1 MKRAPRLYGLLAEFD
16 RSEDLIE
23 AVVAL
28 KVRGYERIE
37 AFTPYPVKEVGDLI
51 HGRARLIPLLVLMGG
66 VAGGVAGYLIQYY
79 TAVIDFPLNVGGRPL
94 HSWPA
99 FVPVTFELSIMFAA
113 LSGLAGFL
121 IATRLPRL
129 HHPIFNDEE
138 FSRASWDRLFL
149 CAEAEDRKFELNR
162 TRELLEHY
170 SEHQVREV
178 MW

>member
-1 MKRAPRLYGLLAEFD
+1 MKRKPRLYGLLARFD
-16 RSEDLIE
+16 RREGLID

-37 AFTPYPVKEVGDLI
+37 TFSPFPVEETGDLI
-51 HGRARLIPLLVLMGG
+51 HGPRRLIPLFVLMGG
-66 VAGGVAGYLIQYY
+66 LSGAAAGYLLQYY

-99 FVPVTFELSIMFAA
+99 FIPVTFELSVTFAA
-113 LSGLAGFL
+113 IAGITAFL
-121 IATRLPRL
+121 IATHLPRL
-129 HHPIFNDEE
+129 HHPLFNDPE
-138 FSRASWDRLFL
+138 FDRASWDRLFL
-149 CAEAEDRKFELNR
+149 CAEASDRKFDVKK

-170 SEHQVREV
+170 SEHEVREV

>member
-1 MKRAPRLYGLLAEFD
+1 MKRTPRLYGLLAEFD

-23 AVVAL
+23 AIVAL
-28 KVRGYERIE
+28 RVRGYERIE
-37 AFTPYPVKEVGDLI
+37 AFTPYPVKEVSDLI
-51 HGRARLIPLLVLMGG
+51 HGHARLIPLFVLMGG
-66 VAGGVAGYLIQYY
+66 LAGGLAGYLVQYY

-99 FVPVTFELSIMFAA
+99 FIPVTFELSIMFAA
-113 LSGLAGFL
+113 LAGLTAFL

-129 HHPIFNDEE
+129 HHPIFNDAE

-149 CAEAEDRKFELNR
+149 CAEAEDQKFDLTE

-178 MW
+178 LW

>member
-1 MKRAPRLYGLLAEFD
+1 MKRAPRLYGLVAEFD
-16 RSEDLIE
+16 REEDLIE
-23 AVVAL
+23 AITAL
-28 KVRGYERIE
+28 KVRGYDRIE
-37 AFTPYPVKEVGDLI
+37 AFTPYPVKELAQLL
-51 HGRARLIPLLVLMGG
+51 HPRARLIPFFVLMGG
-66 VAGGVAGYLIQYY
+66 ITGGIAGYLIQYY

-99 FVPVTFELSIMFAA
+99 FIPVTFELSIMFAA
-113 LSGLAGFL
+113 VAGLAAFL

-149 CAEAEDRKFELNR
+149 CAEAEDERFELNT

-170 SEHQVREV
+170 SEYQVREV
-178 MW
+178 LW